1 MAIEITVPELGESV
15 LEATVSR
22 WLKKEGDFVNVGE
35 VLVELETDKVNL
47 EVGAKGAGV
56 LQKIEATEGA
66 DVKVGDVLG
75 RIDEKAAE
83 QNANQPKAADPKA
96 EPQKVE
102 EQEPEPVAAETQ
114 QAKPQAVK
122 EEVPS
127 RNDGQQ
133 VERQAVAQVSPVAAR
148 LARDKNIDISK
159 ITGTGSEGRVTKADV
174 ETYIQRQE
182 TTQVTEK
189 ESPAHQPEQTP
200 QPPSSPPAA
209 VPSSD
214 RREERTRM
222 SRRRRTIAQRLL
234 EASQSTAML
243 TTFNEIDMSVI
254 MDIRKRHNEE
264 FQKRF
269 GIKLGFMSFF
279 VKASISALK
288 AFPQINAEMDVEEIV
303 FKNYYD
309 IGMAVGSSE
318 GLVVPIVR
326 DADRLSF
333 AEIEQRIKDLVAKT
347 EQGKLSIED
356 LRGGTFT
363 ITNGGVFG
371 SLLSTPILNPP
382 QVGILGLHKIEER
395 PIALNGQVVIR
406 PMMYVALSYDHRIVD
421 GREAVQF
428 LVHIKQV
435 LEDPAWMLVG
445 G

>member
-22 WLKKEGDFVNVGE
+22 WLKKEGDFVSVGD

-47 EVGAKGAGV
+47 EVGAKGSGV

-75 RIDEKAAE
+75 RIDEKATGQKADEQKAE
-83 QNANQPKAADPKA
+83 EQKADAQKAAEPEA
-96 EPQKVE
+96 EPVKTEAPPVE
-102 EQEPEPVAAETQ
+102 REG
-114 QAKPQAVK
+114 
-122 EEVPS
+122 PS
-127 RNDGQQ
+127 TRHDGQQ
-133 VERQAVAQVSPVAAR
+133 DEREAAPQVSPVAAR
-148 LARDKNIDISK
+148 LARDKNVDLSK
-159 ITGTGSEGRVTKADV
+159 IKGTGAEGRVTKADV
-174 ETYIQRQE
+174 ETYLQE
-182 TTQVTEK
+182 QKAEGQK
-189 ESPAHQPEQTP
+189 AEAQPEKA
-200 QPPSSPPAA
+200 PSVMPMESGN
-209 VPSSD
+209 VEHGDSN

-234 EASQSTAML
+234 EATQTTAML
-243 TTFNEIDMSVI
+243 TTFNEIDMSAV

-264 FQKRF
+264 FQKRYSV
-269 GIKLGFMSFF
+269 KLGFMSFF
-279 VKASISALK
+279 VKAAISALK
-288 AFPQINAEMDVEEIV
+288 AFPQVNAEIDGEEIV

-318 GLVVPIVR
+318 GLVVPVVR

-333 AEIEQRIKDLVAKT
+333 AEIEGRIKDLVAKT
-347 EQGKLSIED
+347 EEGKLSIED

-395 PIALNGQVVIR
+395 PIALDGEVVIR